1 MAGLSRQHVR
11 LLFKVSAR
19 QDSQHSHPISWDVV
33 FTFSTTTVQAALL
46 PVGAYENLHSKFS
59 LCSPPHRE
67 EAHTPSCSHT
77 HLFTG
82 NVRAS
87 RVSGI

>member
-46 PVGAYENLHSKFS
+46 PVGACENLHSKFS
-59 LCSPPHRE
+59 LCSPHTGRKLTRPR
-67 EAHTPSCSHT
+67 AHTHACS
-77 HLFTG
+77 
-82 NVRAS
+82 RAT
-87 RVSGI
+87 